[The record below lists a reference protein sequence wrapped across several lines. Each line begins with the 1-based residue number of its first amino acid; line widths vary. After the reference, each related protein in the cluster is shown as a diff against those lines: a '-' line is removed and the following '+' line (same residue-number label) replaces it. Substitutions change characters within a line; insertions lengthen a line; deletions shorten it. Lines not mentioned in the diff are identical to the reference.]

1 MDRLY
6 RFSQIYTQEELLIAI
21 KYVAAKAT
29 ELCQKITS
37 QTYPIDYIT
46 IFCHYPEEF
55 NFLKQTALELGDLKS
70 ENHGPLVE
78 LGTPLELI
86 NGQLKSLRIR
96 EPDPYRMQVGC
107 ADFTVSDYQ
116 EFKNQ
121 FLGKSENLRLIER
134 LDFEMLEFFHPDF
147 DVLAYI
153 LSKH

>member
-6 RFSQIYTQEELLIAI
+6 RFSQIKTQEELVIAI
-21 KYVAAKAT
+21 NYVAEKAT
-29 ELCQKITS
+29 ELCYKITS
-37 QTYPIDYIT
+37 QTYPIDYLT
-46 IFCHYPEEF
+46 IFSHYPEEF
-55 NFLKQTALELGDLKS
+55 NFLKQTALEMGNLKS

-78 LGTPLELI
+78 LSTPLKLTNGELK
-86 NGQLKSLRIR
+86 LLRIR

-107 ADFTVSDYQ
+107 SDFIVPDYQ

-134 LDFEMLEFFHPDF
+134 PDLELIEFFHPDF
-147 DVLAYI
+147 DVLAYV